1 MRGWLAAKDGN
12 FDSGIKDMTYTVE
25 QPFSA
30 AFRPIYLSQLIEQ
43 EVNAG
48 HTERAMR
55 WVESG
60 IEEIR
65 TKGNWFCEPEF
76 YRQRGEILLA
86 QSRANA
92 AEAERA
98 IREALALAAKQSCRP
113 LELRAA
119 VSLARLL
126 RDGARAAEA
135 RDLLAPVYAAF
146 TEGFERPDLRV
157 AKTLLAELS

>member
-30 AFRPIYLSQLIEQ
+30 AFRPIYLSRLIEQ
-43 EVNAG
+43 EINAG

-86 QSRANA
+86 
-92 AEAERA
+92 
-98 IREALALAAKQSCRP
+98 
-113 LELRAA
+113 
-119 VSLARLL
+119 
-126 RDGARAAEA
+126 
-135 RDLLAPVYAAF
+135 
-146 TEGFERPDLRV
+146 
-157 AKTLLAELS
+157 